1 MFSLDFRFRL
11 TPVLVA
17 IACYQIVAML
27 LRFASTAEKLHSSS
41 KDDLQ
46 KILGAMVHA
55 QSISSI
61 LDMVLDHEPLIRFWS
76 FPIGVIWILA
86 WSLVGIT
93 LALYLRHPL
102 WFSDDRVDNSS
113 PYSSNQQPPAKS
125 RLEPREIS
133 GSGFN
138 PGLIKSKL

>member
-1 MFSLDFRFRL
+1 
-11 TPVLVA
+11 
-17 IACYQIVAML
+17 ML